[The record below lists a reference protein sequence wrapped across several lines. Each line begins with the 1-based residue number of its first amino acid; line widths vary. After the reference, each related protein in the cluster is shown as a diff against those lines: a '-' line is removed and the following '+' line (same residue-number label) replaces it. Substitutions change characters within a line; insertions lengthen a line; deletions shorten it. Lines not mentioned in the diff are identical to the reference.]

1 VPRKLAVLGLAL
13 VLLAIALWLALTRA
27 SSTSVP
33 VADDSAAPR
42 AARASAVVDRSEPE
56 PGKRAEAGAA
66 SPRPQMLCV
75 RSSAGIP
82 LAFLEVEREGT
93 WTRHELV
100 EGCTAALTDGL
111 RLRARAPGHVE
122 RTLEPFAGELVLE
135 PDALLLIE
143 AAQLR
148 SCLDEFGIEESACR
162 IELEFL
168 EARTRA
174 VAAGWVSDTC
184 FGIAV
189 ACERLEPL
197 PRQLQ
202 VRLVRADRKQTFL
215 TLEPRTGMRERWRM
229 PCDGM
234 RAGVP
239 LEVRVERPAGPRGPV
254 TVFLHCPKESDPG
267 VELGTF
273 SWGTVGG
280 FSSDISEQR
289 TIEANEEVARF
300 PFALQGRT
308 HLVVGLDMTTHA
320 YGRTEFVHDGTQRM
334 LALRAGLEFRG
345 RIVEAE
351 SGQPLRSVYLR
362 FQGEDVPGWFIEA
375 QHEELDPH
383 GNFALRGPPLFAM
396 LSAESLEPP
405 RRFALIVQAPGFDDG
420 ALLVERT
427 EAQVLDVGEISLVRH
442 KNPLVLGPGHGI
454 DPKVLDGQYVAFADK
469 PEELWSTLVGVA
481 REGGRLEI
489 EFARSQGMRATPLV
503 TRANLLSGEESG
515 AEFDRPLGSTLF
527 VHVVDDVRSFRL
539 ATDGMYHPLPEE
551 SLDLVLRTESPP
563 PAGGNWRIGWTWDGA
578 WVGVGQLASA
588 VAGSET
594 KARITIPRGAQQLWW
609 SSSGLPPDLHG
620 DPGGFQAIT
629 GSSMKVV
636 LR

>member
-1 VPRKLAVLGLAL
+1 MQRTLAVLGLAL

-33 VADDSAAPR
+33 IADESAAPR
-42 AARASAVVDRSEPE
+42 AARASAAVDRSEPE

-66 SPRPQMLCV
+66 NPRPQMLCV

-100 EGCTAALTDGL
+100 EGCAAALTDGL

-239 LEVRVERPAGPRGPV
+239 LELRVERPAGLRGPV
-254 TVFLHCPKESDPG
+254 TFLLHSPKESDPSL
-267 VELGTF
+267 ELSTH

-280 FSSDISEQR
+280 FSSELAEQR
-289 TIEANEEVARF
+289 TIEATEDVLRF
-300 PFALQGRT
+300 PFALQGRR
-308 HLVVGLDMTTHA
+308 HSAVALDQTTHA
-320 YGRTEFVHDGTQRM
+320 YGGIDFVHDGTPRV
-334 LALRAGLEFRG
+334 LVLREGVEFRG
-345 RIVEAE
+345 RIVESE
-351 SGQPLRSVYLR
+351 SRRPLRSAYLR
-362 FQGEDVPGWFIEA
+362 FEGFVGLEDRPWIIEA
-375 QHEELDPH
+375 QNTEL
-383 GNFALRGPPLFAM
+383 GRTGTFVVRGPTLFTA
-396 LSAESLEPP
+396 LSADSLEPP
-405 RRFALIVQAPGFDDG
+405 RKFALTVQAPGFDDG
-420 ALLVERT
+420 GFMVERT
-427 EAQVLDVGEISLVRH
+427 EPNVFDVGEIALVRH
-442 KNPLVLGPGHGI
+442 RNPLVLAAGHEI
-454 DPKVLDGQYVAFADK
+454 DPRTLDGQYVAFADK

-515 AEFDRPLGSTLF
+515 AEFDRPPGSTLF

-539 ATDGMYHPLPEE
+539 ATDGMYHPVSYTHLTLPTI
-551 SLDLVLRTESPP
+551 LR
-563 PAGGNWRIGWTWDGA
+563 
-578 WVGVGQLASA
+578 V
-588 VAGSET
+588 
-594 KARITIPRGAQQLWW
+594 
-609 SSSGLPPDLHG
+609 
-620 DPGGFQAIT
+620 
-629 GSSMKVV
+629 
-636 LR
+636 